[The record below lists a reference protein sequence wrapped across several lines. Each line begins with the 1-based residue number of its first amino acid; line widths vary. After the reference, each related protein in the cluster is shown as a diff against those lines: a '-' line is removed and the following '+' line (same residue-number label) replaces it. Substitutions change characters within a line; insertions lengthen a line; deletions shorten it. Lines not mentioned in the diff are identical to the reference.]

1 MVEYWNGDWI
11 KQRQTTIMERPQLKG
26 TVISAVHSVI
36 GNTRYNGED
45 NSLNNTLEAEPTDVI
60 EDHMD
65 DK

>member
-1 MVEYWNGDWI
+1 
-11 KQRQTTIMERPQLKG
+11 MERPQLKG

-45 NSLNNTLEAEPTDVI
+45 NSLNNNLEAEPTDVI